1 MKNQKD
7 VVIMEPKNTERENIL
22 VIDDDE
28 GLLHLLKMRL
38 SAMRFSVTP
47 CTTGQEA
54 IEAAKHTT
62 FDLAITDLRLRS
74 ENGLDVTEA
83 LLQNQPGLPVIIL
96 TAHGSIPN
104 AVEAM
109 QRGAFGYL
117 TKPFDDK
124 ELKETIDK
132 ALSQQRMS
140 REIDRLKSLVKELY
154 GLENVVARSSAMQ
167 RLFQQIGQVAES
179 DATILLF
186 GETGTGKEVMAR
198 VIHANS
204 RRSKGAF
211 VALNCAAIPETLF
224 ESELFGHVKGA
235 FTSAHGAKR
244 GLFQMA
250 HGGTLFLD
258 EIGEMPLSMQ
268 VKLLRAVQEREIRE
282 VGSETSVKVDVRI
295 IAATNRDL
303 GEAVKNGTFRNDLY
317 YRISVVPLF
326 IPPLR
331 ERRDDIPLL
340 AQHFLTQSV
349 KRSSKD
355 IKGFTPAA
363 LHRLMINPWPGNVRE
378 LENAVEKA
386 VVMSQ
391 QEMLTPDLFPSVSA
405 AAESPLKPLT
415 EAKEEFERTYLKNV
429 LHLTGG
435 NISRAAQF
443 AGRYR
448 ADFYKMLR
456 KYGLHPSTTKGRPD
470 SEVEELEGEEHL
482 TEAER

>member
-1 MKNQKD
+1 MDQEHLL
-7 VVIMEPKNTERENIL
+7 VV
-22 VIDDDE
+22 DDDE

-38 SAMRFSVTP
+38 AAMGFVVTP
-47 CTTGQEA
+47 CATGGEA
-54 IEAAKHTT
+54 IEAAKKKM
-62 FDLAITDLRLRS
+62 FDLAITDLRLRD
-74 ENGLDVTEA
+74 EDGLDLTEE
-83 LLQNQPGLPVIIL
+83 LLRIHPGLPVIIL

-124 ELKETIDK
+124 DLKASIEK
-132 ALSQQRMS
+132 ALAQQRMS
-140 REIDRLKSLVKELY
+140 REIQRLKSLVKELY
-154 GLENVVARSSAMQ
+154 GLENVVARSPAMQ
-167 RLFQQIGQVAES
+167 RLFQQIAQVADS

-198 VIHANS
+198 VIHTNS
-204 RRSKGAF
+204 RRSKGPF

-250 HGGTLFLD
+250 NGGTLFLD

-268 VKLLRAVQEREIRE
+268 AKLLRAVQEREVRE
-282 VGSETSVKVDVRI
+282 VGAETTTKVDVRI
-295 IAATNRDL
+295 IAATNKDL
-303 GEAVKNGTFRNDLY
+303 GEAVKHGRFRNDLY

-331 ERRDDIPLL
+331 DRRDDIPLL
-340 AQHFLTQSV
+340 AQHFLKLSAARAN
-349 KRSSKD
+349 KE

-363 LHRLMINPWPGNVRE
+363 LHRLMVNPWLGNVRE
-378 LENAVEKA
+378 LENVIEKA
-386 VVMSQ
+386 VVMSRQ
-391 QEMLTPDLFPSVSA
+391 DMITPDLLPSVGVSPEA
-405 AAESPLKPLT
+405 PLKPLT
-415 EAKEEFERTYLKNV
+415 EAREEFERTYLKN
-429 LHLTGG
+429 LLQLTGG

-448 ADFYKMLR
+448 ADFYKMLK
-456 KYGLHPSTTKGRPD
+456 KYGLHPSMTKGKSD
-470 SEVEELEGEEHL
+470 HEIEEIERESAL
-482 TEAER
+482 TETEH